1 MVKLKDFNPSRLK
14 NARMYRAKTLDI
26 LATQTKINKKDIL
39 AFEEGKYLP
48 TLENSLKLAKA
59 LDFPQEYFYKKD
71 NVKVILE
78 NTHVAVPGR
87 VPRVEEVA
95 CREQL
100 LMTHKIVTLI
110 EDYIDIPKL
119 NLPTKLGKNINEE
132 QLAQITR
139 EYFDLG
145 NEAILNV
152 ADVMEENGIIVSNI
166 NNDKKGSVALTQKQS
181 VDKNV
186 RYVVCLGNDEKA
198 LAKRNYE
205 MAYELGYIVS
215 NNLNI
220 PTKRFSKDDFAG
232 AFLLPADEFKKDL
245 TKVDDLELYVTLKEK
260 WNVPIVIMLYRAH
273 QLGLLNYKKYNY
285 LMQEINKKGWLS
297 KEPLDDKIKANAPKM
312 LKNIAKNTN
321 KLVEVLLEA
330 NIDMYSKDIEVL
342 LGL

>member
-1 MVKLKDFNPSRLK
+1 M
-14 NARMYRAKTLDI
+14 
-26 LATQTKINKKDIL
+26 
-39 AFEEGKYLP
+39 
-48 TLENSLKLAKA
+48 
-59 LDFPQEYFYKKD
+59 
-71 NVKVILE
+71 
-78 NTHVAVPGR
+78 PGES
-87 VPRVEEVA
+87 P
-95 CREQL
+95 
-100 LMTHKIVTLI
+100 
-110 EDYIDIPKL
+110 
-119 NLPTKLGKNINEE
+119 
-132 QLAQITR
+132 
-139 EYFDLG
+139 
-145 NEAILNV
+145 
-152 ADVMEENGIIVSNI
+152 
-166 NNDKKGSVALTQKQS
+166 
-181 VDKNV
+181 
-186 RYVVCLGNDEKA
+186 
-198 LAKRNYE
+198 
-205 MAYELGYIVS
+205 YIVS

-321 KLVEVLLEA
+321 KLVEVLSEA

>member
-152 ADVMEENGIIVSNI
+152 ADVMEENGIIVSDI
-166 NNDKKGSVALTQKQS
+166 NNNKKGSVALTQKQS